1 MTVATTQYR
10 ISYSGNGST
19 TAFSFPYVFFDGAD
33 LTVILVSSAGV
44 ETAQT
49 ITTDYTVSGGSGAS
63 GAVTMVA
70 APAAGETL
78 VIVREQPFTQT
89 VLDLVENDPLPSATL
104 EEAIDRTVIMAQ
116 QNNGQLARA
125 LRQPEGD
132 TVAIER
138 LPASGTRAT
147 KVLAFDADGDPVAS
161 TSTLSEIESGA
172 ANAATSAS
180 AAAGSA
186 ADAATA
192 KTAAETAQAA
202 AETAQGLAETA
213 QAAAEA
219 ATSSKADDDLSN
231 VDPAT
236 GRTAL
241 GLVIGTDVLAP
252 NGDGSSLTGITT
264 GASADELARIKW
276 LEDNLALNTIRDIVD
291 AGWTI
296 QEMVDGFV
304 DEFNDETGVD
314 TADSTNETYDAAGD
328 YYHNPRTFGAESG
341 GSAYDPD
348 SEWSQ
353 EANAFDGTTSQA
365 GAASA
370 FIVSAD
376 TSEHILGYDLGAGN
390 GKAVQDVTIY
400 APNNTGLFGS
410 GSSFNYRLLGSNDGS
425 TWAELAA
432 DTSAGNLS
440 TSQTKTLTSTDQVT
454 DYRYIAVGLQSNATS
469 NINVAELE
477 FSIQTSPPPN
487 MTLVSEVETADAQ
500 PDTARAVLV
509 VQPVDSVTINT
520 DLICE
525 ITRDD
530 STTWTA
536 GTLVEEAD
544 YDANS
549 KVYTTTDVDLTA
561 QDPGTSMRIRVRTLN
576 NKEIRVHAWIIQ
588 WR

>member
-1 MTVATTQYR
+1 MTIANEAARTGPYNGNGATTVFAYDFKVTDAAHLVVTLT
-10 ISYSGNGST
+10 ST
-19 TAFSFPYVFFDGAD
+19 
-33 LTVILVSSAGV
+33 AGV
-44 ETAQT
+44 ETVQS
-49 ITTDYTVSGGSGAS
+49 ITTHYTVSGVGSEG
-63 GAVTMVA
+63 GGNITMGT
-70 APAAGETL
+70 APATGEQLT
-78 VIVREQPFTQT
+78 VTRDVTKTQG
-89 VLDLVENDPLPSATL
+89 VDL
-104 EEAIDRTVIMAQ
+104 
-116 QNNGQLARA
+116 QNRGSF
-125 LRQPEGD
+125 
-132 TVAIER
+132 
-138 LPASGTRAT
+138 LPATIET
-147 KVLAFDADGDPVAS
+147 AFDKLTQITQDLAEQLRRAVKQPV
-161 TSTLSEIESGA
+161 TSTVELTFPAPTGNASRVIQFNAAANGLEAGPSSTEISNAQANATAAGA
-172 ANAATSAS
+172 AQTAAE
-180 AAAGSA
+180 AAQ
-186 ADAATA
+186 AD
-192 KTAAETAQAA
+192 AETAQAA
-202 AETAQGLAETA
+202 AEAA

-252 NGDGSSLTGITT
+252 NGDGSSLTGITA
-264 GASADELARIKW
+264 GATADELARIKW

-304 DEFNDETGVD
+304 DEFNDETGVG

-353 EANAFDGTTSQA
+353 EANAFDDTTSQA

-400 APNNTGLFGS
+400 APNDTGLFGS

-425 TWAELAA
+425 TWTELAA

-500 PDTARAVLV
+500 PDTARAVIV
-509 VQPVDSVTINT
+509 VQPVGSITLNT

-525 ITRDD
+525 ITRDNG
-530 STTWTA
+530 TTWTA

-561 QDPGTSMRIRVRTLN
+561 QDPGTSMRVRVRTLN
-576 NKEIRVHAWIIQ
+576 NKEIRVHAWVLQ